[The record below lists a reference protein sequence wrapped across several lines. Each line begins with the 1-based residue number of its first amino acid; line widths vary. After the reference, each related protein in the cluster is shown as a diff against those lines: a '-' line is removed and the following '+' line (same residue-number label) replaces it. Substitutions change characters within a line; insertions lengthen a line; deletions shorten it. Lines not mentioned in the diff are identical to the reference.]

1 MSGCYTWGIENKKLY
16 SKQNITI
23 EERCTMRVVIEV
35 DETLT
40 EECVVIKCKQLDE
53 QVVKLQNALSVQI
66 NNDVDLLLYKE
77 GKEYYIPAEQIVFF
91 ETENKQVFAHTKTDM
106 YETEYKLYEL
116 EELLSKDFMRVSKST
131 IVNLKHIFSI
141 TKNIASSSV
150 VEFRDSHKR
159 VYVSRNYY
167 KALIEQLDERRK
179 IMRGK

>member
-1 MSGCYTWGIENKKLY
+1 
-16 SKQNITI
+16 
-23 EERCTMRVVIEV
+23 MRQFFPF
-35 DETLT
+35 
-40 EECVVIKCKQLDE
+40 C
-53 QVVKLQNALSVQI
+53 
-66 NNDVDLLLYKE
+66 
-77 GKEYYIPAEQIVFF
+77 PAEQIVFF